1 MTIKFNDA
9 VKPEP
14 KTQRDYERKYDVSEK
29 GLARHRKYRREHGDK
44 KYFSRE
50 FIAYDGEGI
59 SLDDGSHLYTLFA
72 SSRGLQLQDDEGIR
86 THDIFESLL
95 DAKRRFTN
103 AIHVIY
109 GGSYDFN
116 MWLTDVPLHRMEQL
130 YDRGTC
136 LWGAYKITWR
146 RGKSLRITD
155 RVKNETII
163 VYDVVSFF
171 QRPFVQACDE
181 YLTNDEYWQSVR
193 DMIIDNKKSRG
204 TFTTDDNDKVADYN
218 HAELVLLVNLMSELR
233 DRLGKVSL
241 RPSRWDGPGAIATAL
256 LQREQIKRNMASVP
270 EQVAEGGRY
279 AYFGGRFELLKA
291 GDVEGPAFEYDINSA
306 YPSAL
311 RHVPNLAA
319 GEWRR
324 ARAARGFE
332 DFAIFRITWESGD
345 DWPGRFPNPFP
356 ARYPDGRVLYPRKV
370 TGWYWAPEVAVAEFS
385 HAGKLTI
392 HEGWRFHPTEP
403 LDKPFHFIEPMY
415 LKRQALKKAG
425 DGAHVGLK
433 LALNSLYGKTCQRIG
448 WRIDKNNQVRTPPFH
463 QLEWAGYV
471 TSHCRATI
479 FQACLQR
486 PDDVIAFETDAL
498 FMRSEIKLDTGKGLG
513 QWEDTRFTHVAY
525 AQSGFY
531 FGTVIKEA
539 GKTLSQPKLFVKTR
553 GVDRG
558 SLTYDD
564 VRGRFFSDE
573 PWVDASLTRF
583 NGFGIAKL
591 HNNYDIWRRWENVP
605 KRIRLEP
612 VGKRVH
618 NPDLCNTC
626 DKGYDNAW
634 HECMVPIPGGN
645 LIESQAF
652 PIPWINPNPEMPSE
666 KLSEDHADEM
676 SAGYE

>member
-1 MTIKFNDA
+1 MDKNRKNTRNTRVTNNSGMTIKFNDA

-14 KTQRDYERKYDVSEK
+14 KTRRDYERKYDVSEK

-72 SSRGLQLQDDEGIR
+72 SSRGLQLQDDEGIG
-86 THDIFESLL
+86 TNDIFESLL
-95 DAKRRFTN
+95 DAKRRFPN

-116 MWLTDVPLHRMEQL
+116 MWLTDVSLRRMEQL

-270 EQVAEGGRY
+270 DRVAEGGRY

-291 GDVEGPAFEYDINSA
+291 GDV
-306 YPSAL
+306 
-311 RHVPNLAA
+311 
-319 GEWRR
+319 
-324 ARAARGFE
+324 
-332 DFAIFRITWESGD
+332 
-345 DWPGRFPNPFP
+345 
-356 ARYPDGRVLYPRKV
+356 
-370 TGWYWAPEVAVAEFS
+370 
-385 HAGKLTI
+385 
-392 HEGWRFHPTEP
+392 
-403 LDKPFHFIEPMY
+403 
-415 LKRQALKKAG
+415 
-425 DGAHVGLK
+425 
-433 LALNSLYGKTCQRIG
+433 
-448 WRIDKNNQVRTPPFH
+448 
-463 QLEWAGYV
+463 
-471 TSHCRATI
+471 
-479 FQACLQR
+479 
-486 PDDVIAFETDAL
+486 
-498 FMRSEIKLDTGKGLG
+498 
-513 QWEDTRFTHVAY
+513 
-525 AQSGFY
+525 
-531 FGTVIKEA
+531 
-539 GKTLSQPKLFVKTR
+539 
-553 GVDRG
+553 G
-558 SLTYDD
+558 S
-564 VRGRFFSDE
+564 
-573 PWVDASLTRF
+573 
-583 NGFGIAKL
+583 
-591 HNNYDIWRRWENVP
+591 
-605 KRIRLEP
+605 
-612 VGKRVH
+612 
-618 NPDLCNTC
+618 
-626 DKGYDNAW
+626 
-634 HECMVPIPGGN
+634 
-645 LIESQAF
+645 
-652 PIPWINPNPEMPSE
+652 
-666 KLSEDHADEM
+666 
-676 SAGYE
+676 